1 MVAAARNFTQRAFA
15 GAVDLDGLMA
25 EPFQSQ
31 LRKVPASVGIDFD
44 EADAVGPAQQWM
56 IADMSE
62 RAIQRSAL
70 SHAVVPCSLTR
81 PS

>member
-1 MVAAARNFTQRAFA
+1 MVAAARNISQRAFT
-15 GAVDLDGLMA
+15 GAVDLDGLMT
-25 EPFQSQ
+25 EPFQGRF
-31 LRKVPASVGIDFD
+31 RKVPASVGIHFD
-44 EADAVGPAQQWM
+44 ETDAVGPAQQRM

-62 RAIQRSAL
+62 RAIKRPAL